1 MTQPVKNV
9 SRFPYGNDCMFQRAI
24 CRTFFASGSLT
35 SSPSPS
41 PSPSS
46 SKSSCRWA
54 EVQGPRWYM
63 THSSIL
69 SKQPAQCGLICTWYL
84 YNFMQMQSKGSET
97 PWPVLPPFMFR
108 LLFAQFQPLNQ
119 TRALSPLLSKTMQVH
134 ASPPLR
140 PQGPATLPHHLPCTV
155 PLPLMAIPELSRLP
169 NSRVCYVRISD

>member
-84 YNFMQMQSKGSET
+84 YNFMRMQSKGSET
-97 PWPVLPPFMFR
+97 PPTFHVSAFVRSISTFWIKHLLCLHYCQRQCRFMHL
-108 LLFAQFQPLNQ
+108 LLFALKVEQLFL
-119 TRALSPLLSKTMQVH
+119 AIFH
-134 ASPPLR
+134 
-140 PQGPATLPHHLPCTV
+140 V
-155 PLPLMAIPELSRLP
+155 PFLCRW
-169 NSRVCYVRISD
+169 